1 MKWYRKIAVLRFLLL
16 VFLFILALM
25 SSYYKRMLEYS
36 YKIKENQNPK
46 NSSYFSSGNWLEL
59 L

>member
-1 MKWYRKIAVLRFLLL
+1 MRFLLR

-25 SSYYKRMLEYS
+25 SSYYKRMLEYF

-46 NSSYFSSGNWLEL
+46 NCSYFSIGK
-59 L
+59 